1 MPIIGVTNCRKL
13 EDYRQ
18 SVLHV
23 GGEVRVLDAAAD
35 VAGVMAGLDGLLL
48 TGGGDVDPSKY
59 GEARHDTFSPTVEA
73 GRDDFELALV
83 RIARERELPILAICR
98 GIQVLNVARGTWF
111 RHASRPARS
120 HQLKSRRTSRW
131 NSREVWIDRTRCSRR

>member
-23 GGEVRVLDAAAD
+23 GGEVRVLDPAAD
-35 VAGVMAGLDGLLL
+35 VAGAMAGVDGLLL
-48 TGGGDVDPSKY
+48 TVGGDVDPSLY
-59 GEARHDTFSPTVEA
+59 GEARHGTFSPVEA

-83 RIARERELPILAICR
+83 KIAQERQLPILAICR
-98 GIQVLNVARGTWF
+98 GIQ
-111 RHASRPARS
+111 
-120 HQLKSRRTSRW
+120 
-131 NSREVWIDRTRCSRR
+131 